1 MEHIQIKTAAQ
12 DQEFE
17 LKTDCD
23 CSYKNVPMNRTLFA
37 LLFCA
42 NTLAAQVANYQSEFN
57 TINKNLMLGLG
68 SYAVSNFVLSGIG
81 YATAEDESIK
91 RFHEMNVMWN
101 TVNIGLAVPG
111 YLKAVRGGDEM
122 TFEEMLK
129 VQRKTETVFLINGVL
144 DVGYITAGLWMCQNS
159 VNFPDQE
166 ALYMGYGNSLILQGG
181 FLLLFDAYAY
191 RVHHNHAKQLPVL
204 NKVSFSPTMNGL
216 GLRVALN

>member
-1 MEHIQIKTAAQ
+1 MRGKAK
-12 DQEFE
+12 FE
-17 LKTDCD
+17 LKGSSNGSTEKV
-23 CSYKNVPMNRTLFA
+23 SMKRILLA
-37 LLFCA
+37 LLLC
-42 NTLAAQVANYQSEFN
+42 TQAAFGQVANYQSEFN

-68 SYAVSNFVLSGIG
+68 SYAVSNFVVSGIG
-81 YATAEDESIK
+81 YATSENEATK

-122 TFEEMLK
+122 TFEEMVK
-129 VQRKTETVFLINGVL
+129 SQRKTETIFLINGVL
-144 DVGYITAGLWMCQNS
+144 DVGYITAGLWMRQNS
-159 VNFPDQE
+159 VNYPDQE
-166 ALYMGYGNSLILQGG
+166 SLYMGYGNSLILQGG

-191 RVHHNHAKQLPVL
+191 RAHHNHAKQLPVL

>member
-1 MEHIQIKTAAQ
+1 
-12 DQEFE
+12 
-17 LKTDCD
+17 
-23 CSYKNVPMNRTLFA
+23 
-37 LLFCA
+37 
-42 NTLAAQVANYQSEFN
+42 
-57 TINKNLMLGLG
+57 MLGLG

-129 VQRKTETVFLINGVL
+129 VQRKTETIFLINGVL
-144 DVGYITAGLWMCQNS
+144 DVGYITAGLWMRKNS